1 MSATTY
7 TCKCPECENT
17 FETELV
23 NAEVGDTIE
32 CPICGSVLEIVDV
45 QDNVLVVRAIVVD
58 K

>member
-1 MSATTY
+1 MSATKY

-17 FETELV
+17 FEIELV
-23 NAEVGDTIE
+23 NPEVGDTIE
-32 CPICGSVLEIVDV
+32 CPICGSVLEIVDI